1 MKTLTDEIMRLVGML
16 DGFNRYRFHRDPELI
31 IAWESAKRVVSEPE
45 ARTGPGEVEKPAA

>member
-1 MKTLTDEIMRLVGML
+1 MKKLTDEIMRLVGML